1 MCESRKDSVY
11 VACHEEIVENM
22 KPFRKSSPSRRNLL
36 SVFAIGARSASWR
49 IVSSIEREENSNG
62 AQKTETERAKICEDT
77 LNFLDK
83 HLILCC
89 IRRMM
94 GDYHSSLSL
103 IWSACRQRKL
113 TYLSIL
119 TRLTLDVYL
128 TLIELSP
135 ISKITLCDFPDALR
149 ILTVFVFE
157 ESYKDLTLSM
167 PLLRDNLTLWT

>member
-62 AQKTETERAKICEDT
+62 AQKTETERAKIYPY

-83 HLILCC
+83 HLILCAASGESKVFYHK
-89 IRRMM
+89 MM

-119 TRLTLDVYL
+119 TRLTLD
-128 TLIELSP
+128 
-135 ISKITLCDFPDALR
+135 
-149 ILTVFVFE
+149 E